1 MNSLVLF
8 RSEYGHTEKYAQ
20 WLGESLSTA
29 PIDLADRRPTPL
41 IGADCAIFIL
51 PVYAANLT
59 AVKRVGQL
67 AEAAP
72 EVPIAIATVSMN
84 DLNSDTNGRDEVLGK
99 CKATL
104 PAPVFERI
112 NWFHL
117 RGGLDYERMRFKHR
131 MMMRMMYGMMRQ
143 RAKKGDEK
151 AQKFCD
157 SYGKSIDFTDRA
169 LLEPVLEFA
178 RSVNDKKGQAHV

>member
-1 MNSLVLF
+1 MCIRDS
-8 RSEYGHTEKYAQ
+8 
-20 WLGESLSTA
+20 
-29 PIDLADRRPTPL
+29 
-41 IGADCAIFIL
+41 
-51 PVYAANLT
+51 
-59 AVKRVGQL
+59 
-67 AEAAP
+67 
-72 EVPIAIATVSMN
+72 
-84 DLNSDTNGRDEVLGK
+84 NSDTNGRDEVLDK

-131 MMMRMMYGMMRQ
+131 MMMRMVYGMMRQ

-157 SYGKSIDFTDRA
+157 GYGKSVDFTDRA

-178 RSVNDKKGQAHV
+178 RSVNDKKGHANV

>member
-1 MNSLVLF
+1 MSALVLF
-8 RSEYGHTEKYAQ
+8 RSVYGHAEKYAQ

-41 IGADCAIFIL
+41 IGADCAVFVL
-51 PVYAANLT
+51 PVYVSNLT
-59 AVKRVGQL
+59 EVKRVGQL

-72 EVPIAIATVSMN
+72 EVPIAIATVGMN
-84 DLNSDTNGRDEVLGK
+84 DLNTDTNARDEVLGK
-99 CKATL
+99 CRAAL

-131 MMMRMMYGMMRQ
+131 MLMRMMYGMMRQ

-151 AQKFCD
+151 AQEFCD
-157 SYGKSIDFTDRA
+157 SYGKSLDFTDRA
-169 LLEPVLEFA
+169 LLEPVVGFA
-178 RSVNDKKGQAHV
+178 RSVNDKKGQSNA